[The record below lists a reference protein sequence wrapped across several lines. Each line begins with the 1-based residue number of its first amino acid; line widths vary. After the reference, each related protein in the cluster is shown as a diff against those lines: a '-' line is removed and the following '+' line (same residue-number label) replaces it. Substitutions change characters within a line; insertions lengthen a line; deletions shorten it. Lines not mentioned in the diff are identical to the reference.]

1 MTRSGRWPQAT
12 TRVPR
17 WLPTLSIGSLLL
29 ALAGLPAPAAHA
41 SHPHP
46 SSETHLNFQHYAS
59 AGTTAT
65 GRDEQYCVE
74 SHNDSALSDADAR
87 AMVAD
92 TLNNQP
98 ADQRWDGLGDWRIDL
113 WPTAQRCDA
122 YDDSTLATIEVR
134 VRFNTSWPN
143 TCGFLSSG
151 VAASCVRHYGLTENV
166 DFGHW
171 DSRRATVYMV
181 IGHHTGVLNH
191 EFGHVFGLVDPDS
204 SSSCEPPS
212 LMHSNSVGYFCDNWP
227 YRWPSPADRQT
238 VTDIIYGRIY

>member
-1 MTRSGRWPQAT
+1 MSRSS
-12 TRVPR
+12 R
-17 WLPTLSIGSLLL
+17 WLPALWIGALLL
-29 ALAGLPAPAAHA
+29 AIAGLVPSAAQA
-41 SHPHP
+41 SHPHE
-46 SSETHLNFQHYAS
+46 SSVTHLNFQHYAT
-59 AGTTAT
+59 AGSTAA

-74 SHNDSALSDADAR
+74 SHADSALSDAAAR

-122 YDDSTLATIEVR
+122 YSDSTLATIEVR
-134 VRFNTSWPN
+134 VRFNTSWPA
-143 TCGFLSSG
+143 TCGTLSDG
-151 VAASCVRHYGLTENV
+151 TAASCVRHYEQMENA

-191 EFGHVFGLVDPDS
+191 EFGHVFGLRDPVDGN
-204 SSSCEPPS
+204 CEPPS
-212 LMHSNSVGYFCDNWP
+212 LMHSSAVGYGCGNWLNP
-227 YRWPSPADRQT
+227 WPSPADRQT
-238 VTDIIYGRIY
+238 VTSIINGQIY